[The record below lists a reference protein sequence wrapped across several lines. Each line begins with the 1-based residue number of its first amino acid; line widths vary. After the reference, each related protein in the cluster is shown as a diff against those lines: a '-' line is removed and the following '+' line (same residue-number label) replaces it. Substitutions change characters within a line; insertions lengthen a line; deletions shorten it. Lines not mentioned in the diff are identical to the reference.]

1 MRWAFRVA
9 RYALITADADAG
21 VGIFDGTS
29 FRYGEDDMAAF
40 KGEYAANTVWGNAEK
55 QKWRRGAQRGEQL
68 QQKRGERAVAV
79 WLR

>member
-1 MRWAFRVA
+1 VA
-9 RYALITADADAG
+9 RYALITADADAE

-55 QKWRRGAQRGEQL
+55 QKWRRGSTDRQPQRREL
-68 QQKRGERAVAV
+68 DSSSPPSH
-79 WLR
+79 